1 MRRSSILH
9 LNNSKSRVEINQ
21 CEAMNKDEQEEGR
34 SGNYVSKESVC
45 KESVA
50 WYEND
55 KVDLSGLLPK
65 PNDENPH
72 VGGWKGMAV
81 SPWQRKNSW
90 TSALTEAWR
99 WNPTHSRHLDEVIR
113 LALKSQRGLEVEEG
127 PRWQQPGQVRAHAGK
142 KGRVAKLN

>member
-21 CEAMNKDEQEEGR
+21 CEAMNKNEQEVGR
-34 SGNYVSKESVC
+34 SGNYVSKESVT
-45 KESVA
+45 

-65 PNDENPH
+65 PNDENPP
-72 VGGWKGMAV
+72 VGGWRGMAV

-113 LALKSQRGLEVEEG
+113 LTLKSQRGQEVEEG
-127 PRWQQPGQVRAHAGK
+127 PRWQQPGQVRACAGK
-142 KGRVAKLN
+142 ERHVAKLN